1 MDKRKTAKLKKTKT
15 NKQTNKQ
22 TKQGKRKRRDDK
34 IGIEQASKQ
43 LPWTREKPKKIKTPN
58 KQT

>member
-1 MDKRKTAKLKKTKT
+1 LDKEYPNSFHGQKENNKLKKKKKTK
-15 NKQTNKQ
+15 TNKQ

-43 LPWTREKPKKIKTPN
+43 LPWTREKPKK
-58 KQT
+58 

>member
-1 MDKRKTAKLKKTKT
+1 MDKRKTAKKKLKKK
-15 NKQTNKQ
+15 KKQ

-43 LPWTREKPKKIKTPN
+43 LPWTREKPKKIKI
-58 KQT
+58 KQTN